1 MKKLLLST
9 FILFATIISANAQCT
24 PAVVGNAGVYPDS
37 ATNFNHAFR
46 NQPYEQIITIKVPQD
61 TMAFGQAVVFDYFKM
76 SSLTGLP
83 AGLSY
88 ACSPSNCQ
96 FPGGQ
101 TSCAVITGTTTDPV
115 GTYPLTITVIAHG
128 SVAGLPSADL
138 VTQTL
143 TYYNIVIEPDNT
155 GILDGLSSNKFSLT
169 QASPNPS
176 NDKSTFYYNLTSRGE
191 VQIKILNALGKEV
204 QNVRVVGNNGANQFV
219 INTADLASGIY
230 LYSLN
235 NGANTITKRFIVNH

>member
-9 FILFATIISANAQCT
+9 FVLFVTIISASAQCT

-61 TMAFGQAVVFDYFKM
+61 TSAAGQTIVFDHFKLDQ
-76 SSLTGLP
+76 LTGLP
-83 AGLSY
+83 TGLSY
-88 ACSPSNCQ
+88 ACSPSNCE
-96 FPGGQ
+96 FPAG
-101 TSCAVITGTTTDPV
+101 TSSCAVITGTTADPV
-115 GTYPLTITVIAHG
+115 GIYPLVIKVTPYILLG
-128 SVAGLPSADL
+128 PLPIAY
-138 VTQTL
+138 TQT
-143 TYYNIVIEPDNT
+143 TVSYYNIVVDPDNT

-204 QNVRVVGNNGANQFV
+204 QNVRVIGNNGANQFV

-235 NGANTITKRFIVNH
+235 NGTNTITKRFIVNH